1 MVTRQAWKDQH
12 NWRIWR
18 QLLRRSQAGGF
29 ELIFCAS
36 IEGMCHGPPSKAAA
50 ASACPACSIR
60 SEVPGRSGVTF
71 SGGSI
76 SKSSAMAAPS
86 GMMTH
91 RRKYCTPGSF
101 RQTAQE

>member
-1 MVTRQAWKDQH
+1 VVTRQAWKDQH

-18 QLLRRSQAGGF
+18 QLLRSSQAGGF
-29 ELIFCAS
+29 GLILGAS
-36 IEGMCHGPPSKAAA
+36 FEGMWHRPASKAAA

-60 SEVPGRSGVTF
+60 SEVPGRSGGTF

-91 RRKYCTPGSF
+91 RRKYCTPAFF
-101 RQTAQE
+101 RQTVQE